1 MTVAIGYVKIDGDR
15 IEKSPD
21 MRVQKVIALV
31 FDTFAELKSIR
42 QVLVWLRHE
51 QIRLP
56 VIPGGRAE
64 KPVEWRL
71 PVYSTLWH
79 MLKNPVYT
87 GAFAYGRRAVRV
99 TIDNGRERL
108 SRRIQASSTGWEV
121 LIPGHHDG
129 YVSAKS
135 WSRVERIIARVEV
148 GDRGADTRFVV
159 TSLKKARAAGFT
171 NRSIVGAAKPKTTSN
186 VENPP
191 RRRSHIM
198 HQGHRQSVAAVP
210 PCKCLLAHV
219 GPAHRHAE
227 TLDVAHRP
235 VRYLAPAA
243 HQDRSPRHRIE
254 DPDPCPMADRLRLSA
269 GIPDRPR
276 SHPASCHL
284 TVAATR

>member
-56 VIPGGRAE
+56 VIPRGRAE

-108 SRRIQASSTGWEV
+108 SRRIQASSTDCG
-121 LIPGHHDG
+121 
-129 YVSAKS
+129 S
-135 WSRVERIIARVEV
+135 SRQ
-148 GDRGADTRFVV
+148 
-159 TSLKKARAAGFT
+159 
-171 NRSIVGAAKPKTTSN
+171 
-186 VENPP
+186 
-191 RRRSHIM
+191 RRSYSSSRAPLWM
-198 HQGHRQSVAAVP
+198 GSNDPGYRTRVKGGSDEGTRWTP
-210 PCKCLLAHV
+210 
-219 GPAHRHAE
+219 
-227 TLDVAHRP
+227 
-235 VRYLAPAA
+235 RYR
-243 HQDRSPRHRIE
+243 RS
-254 DPDPCPMADRLRLSA
+254 A
-269 GIPDRPR
+269 
-276 SHPASCHL
+276 
-284 TVAATR
+284 